1 MNIIIHR
8 GTKEVGG
15 SCVEIT
21 CQDSCILIDF
31 GIPLGFDFDED
42 IYGLALKVEFVRH
55 LRQEV
60 AFPSVDALQ
69 AQLLKDKEILLHR

>member
-42 IYGLALKVEFVRH
+42 INSVLPEPLYSNITTVRNN
-55 LRQEV
+55 
-60 AFPSVDALQ
+60 P
-69 AQLLKDKEILLHR
+69 